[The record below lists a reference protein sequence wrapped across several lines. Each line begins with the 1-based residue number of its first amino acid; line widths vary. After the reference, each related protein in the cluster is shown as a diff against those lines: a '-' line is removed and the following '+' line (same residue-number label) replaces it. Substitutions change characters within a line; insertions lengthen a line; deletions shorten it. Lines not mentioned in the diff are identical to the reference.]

1 MFKRENSIYKL
12 FKEDS
17 KQFYKY
23 AINKFNS
30 RFNKY
35 EYGEYLLAYFLY
47 SLYKGK

>member
-1 MFKRENSIYKL
+1 NSIYKL

-30 RFNKY
+30 RFN
-35 EYGEYLLAYFLY
+35 EYDEYLLIYFIHP
-47 SLYKGK
+47 LYK